1 MRSFVFYFVLF
12 SCNLTFAQIH
22 YVTSLSDSG
31 SGSLRYALS
40 NAQNGDTVEFHSDLL
55 ASGSQIIFL
64 DSSITINTNLLIKGL
79 YNSTDS
85 ISISGQNTTRIFTI
99 NDCQKVHLDSL
110 ILTNGYTPENG
121 GAIYSENVEVL
132 KFTNGVIRAC
142 QAEFGGGLFCVDSS
156 RFNKQLDTNQIRL
169 LIDNSLIELNNSEQ
183 YGGGIY
189 INVVSLNYKPL
200 LVDDN
205 NINLRYF
212 RTEINHSTFSQNSTI
227 GGGGAFCSN
236 IIGYTSGNSNG
247 YIFRYLQLSYLNVKT
262 STFYNNKSETG
273 GSTFSISNGY
283 SYITGSKHDHPPA
296 MWRFTGTNI
305 INSTIYSDIENTENL
320 IEQCTYLR
328 EAASV
333 YYDNDPVITKGSIL
347 FNLDNQTV
355 NNMRDHPI
363 RSLGYNIFS
372 DLTLADILTTDRFEI
387 SKEVLNLESLSKNE
401 NLITPT
407 LLPTPPSIAINNGDP
422 NDFSDA
428 QTGNIYGV
436 RDIGSAET
444 CKTFSIDNITEFDE
458 YNWANGEL
466 YNESNT
472 MDSLIF
478 ENAFGCDS
486 IVFLNLEIVES
497 THPKLNNNPIKKGNP
512 ILVNMGNQISN
523 DLSLNLINSNGTI
536 IQTYLYKPNS
546 GNETLTI
553 ATESLSGGVYFLVS
567 PNNHY
572 KLKIVVN

>member
-1 MRSFVFYFVLF
+1 MRHILF
-12 SCNLTFAQIH
+12 FLIFICHNIVFAQIH

-31 SGSLRYALS
+31 SGSLRYAIS

-64 DSSITINTNLLIKGL
+64 DSSITINTDILIKGL
-79 YNSTDS
+79 YNSSDS
-85 ISISGQNTTRIFTI
+85 ISISGQNFTRIFTI

-110 ILTNGYTPENG
+110 ILTNGYTQGNG

-142 QAEFGGGLFCVDSS
+142 QAEFGGGLFCVDST
-156 RFNKQLDTNQIRL
+156 RFDKQLDTNKIRL

-189 INVVSLNYKPL
+189 INVVNLNYNPL
-200 LVDDN
+200 LVDDK

-236 IIGYTSGNSNG
+236 IMGHTSGNPNS
-247 YIFRYLQLSYLNVKT
+247 YIFKYLQLSYLNINN
-262 STFYNNKSETG
+262 STFYNNKSETS

-283 SYITGSKHDHPPA
+283 SYITGSKHDQPPA

-333 YYDNDPVITKGSIL
+333 YYDNDPVVLKGTIL
-347 FNLDNQTV
+347 FNLDNKTV
-355 NNMRDHPI
+355 NTMRNNPI
-363 RSLGYNIFS
+363 KSLGYNIFS
-372 DLTLADILTTDRFEI
+372 DLTMADTLTTDKI
-387 SKEVLNLESLSKNE
+387 QINKEVLNLESLERNGNMK
-401 NLITPT
+401 TPT
-407 LLPTPPSIAINNGDP
+407 LLPIPPSIAINNGDP
-422 NDFSDA
+422 NDFSGA

-444 CKTFSIDNITEFDE
+444 CKSFSIDNITEFDE
-458 YNWANGEL
+458 YDWVNGES
-466 YNESNT
+466 YNQSNT
-472 MDSLIF
+472 IDSLIL
-478 ENAFGCDS
+478 ENVHGCDS
-486 IVFLNLEIVES
+486 VVFLNLEIVES
-497 THPKLNNNPIKKGNP
+497 IHPKLNNNPVKKGNP
-512 ILVNMGNQISN
+512 IIVKMGNQISEN
-523 DLSLNLINSNGTI
+523 LYLNLLNSYGTI

-546 GNETLTI
+546 GFETLEI
-553 ATESLSGGVYFLVS
+553 ETESLSSGVYFLVS
-567 PNNHY
+567 TTNHY